1 MKSFLSDYLVLFQN
15 LTLPGFFYLLVV
27 LVLIKDYADI
37 DLIKKVK
44 ENKEFLVYISI
55 LVLVFSFIMG
65 LAAHLALQEVKTLF
79 INRLDDVHSK
89 PSVDQKFFNNVYGV
103 LIMIRHLIISIS
115 FLVISIAI
123 YFNRT
128 KKRLNNKWFFTF
140 MYILMFLILSLAY
153 CKIRYVFVKI
163 SDSKQNCIWIVI
175 LYSML
180 FLVSFIYFMFI
191 NIRLSKKSG

>member
-15 LTLPGFFYLLVV
+15 LALPGFFYLLVV
-27 LVLIKDYADI
+27 LVLIKAYANI
-37 DLIKKVK
+37 EIIKILK
-44 ENKEFLVYISI
+44 ENKDFLIYISI
-55 LVLVFSFIMG
+55 LVIVLSFVMG
-65 LAAHLALQEVKTLF
+65 LVAHLALQEVKTLL
-79 INRLDDVHSK
+79 IHSNYSK
-89 PSVDQKFFNNVYGV
+89 DQGEISINVYGV
-103 LIMIRHLIISIS
+103 LIMIRHLLISIS

-123 YFNRT
+123 YFIRT